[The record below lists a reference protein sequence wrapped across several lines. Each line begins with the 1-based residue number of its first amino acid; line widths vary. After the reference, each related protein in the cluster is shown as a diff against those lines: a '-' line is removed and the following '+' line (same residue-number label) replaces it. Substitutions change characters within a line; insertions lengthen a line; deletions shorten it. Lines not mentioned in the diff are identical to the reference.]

1 MSKQYDI
8 VDVSNSFNK
17 TIKKLLLVITNSV
30 GDNILFDT
38 IKRRTI
44 LIIKSH
50 PLFLLEEGG
59 PELFKYRD
67 YIKDNLEDLLN
78 HLEDEV
84 LNNQQMQEYIKDNE
98 NEKKDIIT
106 LLKIIK
112 TVWDKYSNDEK
123 KILHSMLKTL
133 LSDYCKFLTI
143 KN

>member
-17 TIKKLLLVITNSV
+17 TIKKLLLIINNSI

-84 LNNQQMQEYIKDNE
+84 LNHQQMQEYIKDNE

-106 LLKIIK
+106 LLKIVK
-112 TVWDKYSNDEK
+112 TVWEKYSNEEK
-123 KILHSMLKTL
+123 KILHNMLKTL
-133 LSDYCKFLTI
+133 LSDYCKYLTS
-143 KN
+143 KS

>member
-17 TIKKLLLVITNSV
+17 TIKKILLIITNSINE
-30 GDNILFDT
+30 NILFET
-38 IKRRTI
+38 VKRRTI

-50 PLFLLEEGG
+50 PIFLLEEGG

-67 YIKDNLEDLLN
+67 YIKDNLEDLFN
-78 HLEDEV
+78 HLEDEIFD
-84 LNNQQMQEYIKDNE
+84 NQQMQEYIKDNE
-98 NEKKDIIT
+98 NEKRDIIT

-112 TVWDKYSNDEK
+112 TVWEKYSNDEK
-123 KILHSMLKTL
+123 KILHNMLKTL

-143 KN
+143 KI

>member
-17 TIKKLLLVITNSV
+17 TIKKLLLIITNSI
-30 GDNILFDT
+30 GDSILFET

-50 PLFLLEEGG
+50 PILLLEEGG
-59 PELFKYRD
+59 RELFKYRD

-84 LNNQQMQEYIKDNE
+84 LNNQQLQEYIKDNE

-112 TVWDKYSNDEK
+112 TVWNKYSNDEK
-123 KILHSMLKTL
+123 KILHNMLKTL

-143 KN
+143 KK

>member
-17 TIKKLLLVITNSV
+17 TIKKILLIITNSI
-30 GDNILFDT
+30 NESILFET
-38 IKRRTI
+38 VKRRTI

-50 PLFLLEEGG
+50 PIFLLEEGG

-67 YIKDNLEDLLN
+67 YIKDNLEDLFN
-78 HLEDEV
+78 HLEDEIFD
-84 LNNQQMQEYIKDNE
+84 NQQMQEYIKDNE
-98 NEKKDIIT
+98 NEKRDIIT

-112 TVWDKYSNDEK
+112 TVWEKYSNDEK
-123 KILHSMLKTL
+123 KILHNMLKTL

-143 KN
+143 KI